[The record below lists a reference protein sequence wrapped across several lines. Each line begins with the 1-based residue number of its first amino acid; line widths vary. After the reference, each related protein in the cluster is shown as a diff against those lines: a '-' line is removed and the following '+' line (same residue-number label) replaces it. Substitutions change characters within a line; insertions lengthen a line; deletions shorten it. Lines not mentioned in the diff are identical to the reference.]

1 LESDLES
8 GNEGDQS
15 IGGVGNIG
23 VNETIGMN
31 RIVNGPT
38 PNGDTKLV
46 SCFEKNPTLIS
57 ISQLIVLTCKQEPNP
72 NSIVG
77 VKRTLGAI
85 SKTWVCIPNSN
96 HSNIHL
102 FQPNPHPHTSD
113 NQVPFLCTE

>member
-1 LESDLES
+1 MES

-46 SCFEKNPTLIS
+46 SCFEKNPTLYQYQS
-57 ISQLIVLTCKQEPNP
+57 ADCFDLQT
-72 NSIVG
+72 G
-77 VKRTLGAI
+77 
-85 SKTWVCIPNSN
+85 
-96 HSNIHL
+96 
-102 FQPNPHPHTSD
+102 
-113 NQVPFLCTE
+113 TESE